1 MTFSLVARCS
11 QTGMLGVA
19 IASSSICV
27 ASRCPWVRSGVGAST
42 TQNVTDPSLGNLML
56 NYLEEGLNVQE
67 AIDKI
72 IENNKFINYR
82 QLSLI
87 DAKGNSASF
96 TGSKI
101 LGRHAVSKGVD
112 CIATGNLLSSTNV
125 INSMTDNF
133 KKNSNV
139 HFIERLLLAL
149 QAGVDSGGEEGPIH
163 SAGIKVAH
171 ENSWPLV
178 DLRIDWTENNPV
190 GELKQ
195 LWNTYKPQM
204 EDYKSRATN
213 PDKAPSYGVPGDL

>member
-27 ASRCPWVRSGVGAST
+27 VSRCPWVRSGVGAST

-67 AIDKI
+67 TIDKI
-72 IENNKFINYR
+72 IEKNKFIDYR

-87 DAKGNSASF
+87 DTKGNSASF

-101 LGRHAVSKGVD
+101 LGKHAVSKGVD
-112 CIATGNLLSSTNV
+112 CIATGNLLRSTNV

-133 KKNSNV
+133 TKNSNS

-149 QAGVDSGGEEGPIH
+149 QAGVNSGGEEGSIH
-163 SAGIKVAH
+163 SAGIKIAH
-171 ENSWPLV
+171 ENIWPLV
-178 DLRIDWTENNPV
+178 DLRIDWTKNNPV
-190 GELKQ
+190 LELIE
-195 LWNTYKPQM
+195 LWNKYKPQM
-204 EDYKSRATN
+204 EDYKTRATN
-213 PDKAPSYGVPGDL
+213 PDKAPSFGVQGDL

>member
-27 ASRCPWVRSGVGAST
+27 VSRCPWVRSGVGAST

-67 AIDKI
+67 TIDKI
-72 IENNKFINYR
+72 IEKNKFIDYR

-87 DAKGNSASF
+87 DTKGNSASF

-101 LGRHAVSKGVD
+101 LGKHAVSKGVD
-112 CIATGNLLSSTNV
+112 CIATGNLLRSTNV

-133 KKNSNV
+133 TKNSNS

-149 QAGVDSGGEEGPIH
+149 LQDYFQSNLSLNQLMAMSFREQLLFQWNV
-163 SAGIKVAH
+163 
-171 ENSWPLV
+171 L
-178 DLRIDWTENNPV
+178 DLLHHLNRLLFEVLIEV
-190 GELKQ
+190 VQ
-195 LWNTYKPQM
+195 
-204 EDYKSRATN
+204 
-213 PDKAPSYGVPGDL
+213 